1 MWDFG
6 KTEFCLVDFSETLLA
21 HGVMKIS
28 MAGQKNFVS
37 ENDDSLML
45 TLIICWDKF
54 SCREYLIYLG
64 QDLIIGGKDLKIGGI
79 GLNNWWKRNN
89 LRWTKLLALQGF
101 LRCLYVVL

>member
-1 MWDFG
+1 MGYFG
-6 KTEFCLVDFSETLLA
+6 KTEFCLVDFSETLPA

-54 SCREYLIYLG
+54 SCWEDLTYSWV
-64 QDLIIGGKDLKIGGI
+64 DLIVGGKDLKIVGI
-79 GLNNWWKRNN
+79 GLNNLWKTNN
-89 LRWTKLLALQGF
+89 L
-101 LRCLYVVL
+101 